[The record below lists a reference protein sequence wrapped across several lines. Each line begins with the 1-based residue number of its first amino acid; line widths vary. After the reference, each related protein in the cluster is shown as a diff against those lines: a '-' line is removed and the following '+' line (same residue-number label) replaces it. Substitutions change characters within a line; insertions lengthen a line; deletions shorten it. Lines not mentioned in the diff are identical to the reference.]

1 MAFYR
6 VTFAL
11 EHDIEA
17 DSEEDALAEAE
28 EQLARDFEQPHVG
41 FFDLME
47 EPKIEVLERSNY
59 VHHLPSTE

>member
-1 MAFYR
+1 MPFYR

-11 EHDIEA
+11 EYDIEA
-17 DSEEDALAEAE
+17 EG
-28 EQLARDFEQPHVG
+28 QLARDFEQPHIG
-41 FFDLME
+41 LFDLME